1 MWSRGRQGRQN
12 KRTFASATLQ
22 DNGQQQHNAESST
35 HGFFFPGIWIGRDN
49 QNGRDYMTESP
60 GNEPGSA
67 LFARIQ
73 QMVSERGVDI
83 RQSLNGN
90 ALKLEFA
97 DGQRI
102 LINCDA
108 QTNNVWLAA
117 SSGGVE
123 FTPENGIWRTR
134 DRSELFARLHE
145 IMEQTIA
152 SNPLN
157 ARPPSE
163 LLRQPDHPAPII
175 VYRNTQE
182 SHGLRNTLIVLLV
195 GAIGFWAAQRQSP
208 PQEVKNARPQT
219 QTLSLDKRH
228 YPCEGGFPVN
238 GNVTVFPGSTLHA
251 DDPNDPELT
260 LKNDHAFPVLMIL
273 SAPQTA
279 IPSLSVLVH
288 AKQSVIA
295 HLPAGQYDM
304 MFSVG
309 NTWCN
314 PRSGFSEGHL
324 LKFDKPLVMQADKPT
339 QLAIQTSGAGME
351 DFQLFIKTAHPEAS
365 LPPPTFTG
373 DGSMEVQRQAN
384 GHFYLPGTIEG
395 IPVTF
400 MVDTGA
406 SVTSISNDLAR
417 QAGIHNCKAV
427 QFQTANGEA
436 TGCIALLPHM
446 TLGNF
451 VLENITVAV
460 MPNLETNLLGA
471 NVLRNFQVSQSDS
484 SMLLGR
490 R

>member
-1 MWSRGRQGRQN
+1 
-12 KRTFASATLQ
+12 LQ
-22 DNGQQQHNAESST
+22 DNGEQQHNAESST

-73 QMVSERGVDI
+73 QMVIDRGVDI
-83 RQSLNGN
+83 RQSLSGN

-102 LINCDA
+102 LLNYDA
-108 QTNNVWLAA
+108 KTNNVWLAA
-117 SSGGVE
+117 SSGGIE
-123 FTPENGIWRTR
+123 YTPENGVWRAR
-134 DRSELFARLHE
+134 DHSELFARLRE
-145 IMEQTIA
+145 IMERTIA

-157 ARPPSE
+157 ARPPGAP
-163 LLRQPDHPAPII
+163 LRQPVRPEPV
-175 VYRNTQE
+175 VYHEVRE
-182 SHGLRNTLIVLLV
+182 SHGLRNTLIVLLA
-195 GAIGFWAAQRQSP
+195 GTIGFWAAQRQDHP
-208 PQEVKNARPQT
+208 REVKNAAPQT

-228 YPCEGGFPVN
+228 YPCEGGFPAN
-238 GNVTVFPGSTLHA
+238 GNITVFPESGLHT
-251 DDPNDPELT
+251 DNPNGPELT
-260 LKNDHAFPVLMIL
+260 LKNDHGYPVLMIL
-273 SAPQTA
+273 SAPRTA
-279 IPSLSVLVH
+279 IPSVSVLVH
-288 AKQSVIA
+288 ARQSATV
-295 HLPAGQYDM
+295 HLPVGQYDT

-314 PRSGFSEGHL
+314 PRSGFSEGRL
-324 LKFDKPLVMQADKPT
+324 LKFDKPLIMQMDKPV
-339 QLAIQTSGAGME
+339 QLAIQTSGTGME
-351 DFQLFIKTAHPEAS
+351 DFQLFVKTANPEAN

-373 DGSMEVQRQAN
+373 DGSMEVQRQPN

-406 SVTSISNDLAR
+406 SVTSISSDLAR
-417 QAGIHNCKAV
+417 QAGIHNCKEV

-436 TGCIALLPHM
+436 TGCIALLPRM
-446 TLGNF
+446 TLGKF

-484 SMLLGR
+484 TMLIGR

>member
-1 MWSRGRQGRQN
+1 
-12 KRTFASATLQ
+12 
-22 DNGQQQHNAESST
+22 
-35 HGFFFPGIWIGRDN
+35 
-49 QNGRDYMTESP
+49 MTESP
-60 GNEPGSA
+60 GNEPGGA
-67 LFARIQ
+67 LFARIR
-73 QMVSERGVDI
+73 QMISERGVDI
-83 RQSLNGN
+83 RQSLSGN
-90 ALKLEFA
+90 ALRLEFA

-102 LINCDA
+102 LVNYDA
-108 QTNNVWLAA
+108 QTGNVWLAA

-123 FTPENGIWRTR
+123 FTHANGTWYTR
-134 DRSELFARLHE
+134 DRSELFARLRE

-163 LLRQPDHPAPII
+163 PLRQPVRLQP
-175 VYRNTQE
+175 VEYRE
-182 SHGLRNTLIVLLV
+182 VKKSHGLRNTLIVLLA
-195 GAIGFWAAQRQSP
+195 GAIGFWAAQRQIP
-208 PQEVKNARPQT
+208 PQEARNAPPQT

-228 YPCEGGFPVN
+228 YPCEGGFPAN
-238 GNVTVFPGSTLHA
+238 GNITVFPESGLHA
-251 DDPNDPELT
+251 DAAYDPELT
-260 LKNDHAFPVLMIL
+260 LKNDHAYPVLMIL

-279 IPSLSVLVH
+279 IPSMSVLIH
-288 AKQSVIA
+288 ARQSA
-295 HLPAGQYDM
+295 TLRLPAGQYDM

-324 LKFDKPLVMQADKPT
+324 LKFDKPLVMQTDKPV

-351 DFQLFIKTAHPEAS
+351 DFQLFVKTAHPEAD

-406 SVTSISNDLAR
+406 SVTSISSDLAR
-417 QAGIHNCKAV
+417 QAGIRNCKEV
-427 QFQTANGEA
+427 QFQTANGAA
-436 TGCIALLPHM
+436 TGCIALVPRM

-451 VLENITVAV
+451 TLENITVAV

-471 NVLRNFQVSQSDS
+471 NVLRNFQVSQSDRT
-484 SMLLGR
+484 MLIGR